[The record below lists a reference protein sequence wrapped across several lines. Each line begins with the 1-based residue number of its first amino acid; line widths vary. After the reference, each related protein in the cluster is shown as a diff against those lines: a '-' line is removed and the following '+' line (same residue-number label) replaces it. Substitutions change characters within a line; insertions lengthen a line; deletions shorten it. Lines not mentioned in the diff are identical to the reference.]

1 MWGKGEGGR
10 SEFDKADVGSEWLGE
25 SRIEVVIGSIGWGI
39 EGKESLEISKEGN
52 IWGKVMVEWG
62 EEEYV
67 EEIKGKT
74 ISWKRKS
81 LETKI
86 FLVAKLSTLKP
97 LTP

>member
-1 MWGKGEGGR
+1 
-10 SEFDKADVGSEWLGE
+10 
-25 SRIEVVIGSIGWGI
+25 
-39 EGKESLEISKEGN
+39 
-52 IWGKVMVEWG
+52 MVEWG

-74 ISWKRKS
+74 ISWKRTS

-86 FLVAKLSTLKP
+86 FPVAKLSTLKP